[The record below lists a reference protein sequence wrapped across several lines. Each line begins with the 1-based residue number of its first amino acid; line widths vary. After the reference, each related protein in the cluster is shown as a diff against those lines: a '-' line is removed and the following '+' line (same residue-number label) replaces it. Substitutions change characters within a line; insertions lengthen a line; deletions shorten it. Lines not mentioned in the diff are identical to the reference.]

1 MKEPKIIDRVK
12 ITVKAGQGG
21 NGASTFRREKYVPK
35 GGPDGGDGGNG
46 GHVFIKATNRINSLI
61 DYRYN
66 QHIKAPDGENGRRS
80 NEHGADG
87 VPLVLEVPVGTV
99 VKDNETDE
107 LLADMDQNNKIVCIA
122 RGGRGGRG
130 NARFA
135 TPSMRA
141 PRYSENGVN
150 GEEKKLLMELKM
162 IADVGLI
169 GYPSV
174 GKSTLISVISNA
186 KPKIADYHFTT
197 ISPNLGVVDY
207 HGQDSFMVADIPGI
221 IEGAHE
227 GAGLGFYFL
236 RHVERTKI
244 LVHLVDCSLSE
255 RPDPIEDYKNIRHE
269 LLSYSEKLSQK
280 EEVIALSKADAS
292 IEEVIEDTKKQFEQ
306 MGKKVF
312 VISAV
317 TGLGIDALLEFL
329 YTKVQAERQKQE
341 LEKEGHDEFLE
352 DGKLPKIKA
361 LDFPVPERIR
371 LEITQID
378 QNTWE
383 IGGEQFEMLYHRINL
398 NNRDGFE
405 RLMKILKSS
414 RMDHLLRK
422 KGVKEGDTVIIG
434 NSEYEYHED
443 R

>member
-1 MKEPKIIDRVK
+1 LKEPKIIDRVK

-46 GHVFIKATNRINSLI
+46 GHVFIKATNRLNSLI

-66 QHIKAPDGENGRRS
+66 QHIKAPNGENGRRS

-87 VPLVLEVPVGTV
+87 EPLVLEVPVGTV
-99 VKDNETDE
+99 VKDSETDE

-141 PRYSENGVN
+141 PRYSENGIN
-150 GEEKKLLMELKM
+150 GEEKKLLLELKM

-280 EEVIALSKADAS
+280 EEVIALSKADVS
-292 IEEVIEDTKKQFEQ
+292 IEEVIEDTQKQFEQ

-317 TGLGIDALLEFL
+317 TGRGVDELLDFL
-329 YTKVQAERQKQE
+329 YMKVQAERQKQE
-341 LEKEGHDEFLE
+341 LEKEGRDEFLE
-352 DGKLPKIKA
+352 EGKLPKVKA

-383 IGGEQFEMLYHRINL
+383 IGGEQFELLYHRINL

-405 RLMKILKSS
+405 RLMKILKNS

-422 KGVKEGDTVIIG
+422 KGVKEGDTVIIAD
-434 NSEYEYHED
+434 SEYEYHED